1 MLFHTYKT
9 AAKIIVL
16 YILIFMFLRG
26 NGKTKDSKVDVG
38 KYSLSLYSH
47 TFFMNV
53 ILMFPSFSDV

>member
-26 NGKTKDSKVDVG
+26 NGKTKDSEHNG
-38 KYSLSLYSH
+38 SEH
-47 TFFMNV
+47 
-53 ILMFPSFSDV
+53 PSNLICS